1 MQHWQHIEGPGT
13 IDVLVV
19 DAHAAGH
26 PDVNERLIRTWVSMG
41 LLDHPRPRPAHR
53 GSGKAEYSAGQRRLL
68 LILLEHRREQ
78 PKPTSLAQLPLWLWL
93 YGDESVPTRQA
104 LKALLT
110 WLGRGRRSQEVT
122 RDVALGPLARFT
134 HPPGTAPAR
143 SRLVRLV
150 TRLGQSTADFTAREH
165 TVLTAAVRAVMA
177 PLTTVTV
184 NWQTRT
190 VSSTTTAP
198 TTAEGVVAHAETVL
212 LAVQHLLRGG
222 AHERLLEQTRVA
234 FRASM
239 TAHRHRAAADRPRH
253 EAGEPPRDIAWLA
266 DRVGEP
272 GWRERIDGA
281 GELLLL
287 EIGRAVRAAGPADG
301 TGSTGRRPGRT

>member
-13 IDVLVV
+13 IDALVV

-26 PDVNERLIRTWVSMG
+26 PDVNERLIRTWVSVG

-78 PKPTSLAQLPLWLWL
+78 PKPTALAQLPLWLWL
-93 YGDESVPTRQA
+93 YGDEPVPTRQA

-122 RDVALGPLARFT
+122 RDVALGPLARFA
-134 HPPGTAPAR
+134 HLPATAPAR

-165 TVLTAAVRAVMA
+165 AELTAAVRAVMA

-190 VSSTTTAP
+190 VSSTTAAP

-222 AHERLLEQTRVA
+222 ADERLLEQTRA
-234 FRASM
+234 TFRASM
-239 TAHRHRAAADRPRH
+239 TTDHDRHRHG
-253 EAGEPPRDIAWLA
+253 AGEQPVSITWLA
-266 DRVGEP
+266 DHIGEP
-272 GWRERIDGA
+272 GRRERTDGA

-287 EIGRAVRAAGPADG
+287 EIGRAVRAAGPAG
-301 TGSTGRRPGRT
+301 GAGSTGRRPGRT